1 MKAPRASG
9 GFLVYHN
16 LDPDCHIGPASMRT
30 LHASHVSNPVVISK
44 EKAKSYP
51 MRRSNSSPPTKV
63 QSVTYYREHPKP
75 PSPAFTSKRNYYV
88 NASWHLI
95 FLTPKFSYLLFCNPT
110 HKTETPNWWETTNS
124 RVILSTPGDALG
136 RAC

>member
-1 MKAPRASG
+1 LICISLSAPSSMKAPRASSG
-9 GFLVYHN
+9 LLVYHN
-16 LDPDCHIGPASMRT
+16 LDPNCHIGLASMRT

-44 EKAKSYP
+44 EKAKSYL

-88 NASWHLI
+88 DASWHLS
-95 FLTPKFSYLLFCNPT
+95 P
-110 HKTETPNWWETTNS
+110 
-124 RVILSTPGDALG
+124 
-136 RAC
+136 